1 MKKGFTLIELLVVV
15 LIIGILAAIALPQ
28 YRRAVQKARLSQ
40 VDVILNAA
48 QKAVESYVLAHGTPT
63 SNVMFT
69 GENSVAD
76 LDISKDCNG
85 DECFTKAG
93 AIKGECGSDG
103 FCQLELRTAQ
113 TAAGANADQWLDGAE
128 IVFRRDPSTHAWYVD
143 SVNGLD

>member
-15 LIIGILAAIALPQ
+15 LIIGILAAVALPQ

-40 VDVILNAA
+40 IDVILDSAK
-48 QKAVESYVLAHGTPT
+48 KAVESYVLAHGTPT

-76 LDISKDCNG
+76 LDISKNCNG

-93 AIKGECGSDG
+93 SVKGECNSDG
-103 FCQLELRTAQ
+103 SCRLELHTAQ
-113 TAAGANADQWLDGAE
+113 TSAGANDQWLDGADIE
-128 IVFRRDPSTHAWYVD
+128 FKRDPATHAWYVND
-143 SVNGLD
+143 IQGLE